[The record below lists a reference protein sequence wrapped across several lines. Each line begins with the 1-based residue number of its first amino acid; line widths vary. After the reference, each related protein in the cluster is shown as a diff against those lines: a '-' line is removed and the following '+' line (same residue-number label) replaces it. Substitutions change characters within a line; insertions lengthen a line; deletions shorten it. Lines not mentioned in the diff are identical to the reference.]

1 MSVFQAIFLAV
12 VQGLTE
18 FLPVSSSGHLVLFQ
32 KLFNFS
38 EPPVFF
44 DVLLHLGTL
53 AAIFVFFQ
61 KEIFLLIKN
70 WRKKINIWIYLVV
83 GSIPAAVFGLWLNA
97 RVGEIF
103 NSLILVGIAWIVFG
117 LLLFSTRLW
126 VKKEKLII
134 NKLDNIGWPKA
145 LFIGLFQAMA
155 LFPGVSRS
163 GLTIIGGLFNKLSC
177 EESFKFSFLLAIP
190 AILGATVVSFEKNG
204 LDGLG
209 LAFGLLAFAIAGIT
223 GYFSLKMF
231 QKILKA
237 EKLYFFGL
245 YCLALGILVF
255 FFK

>member
-1 MSVFQAIFLAV
+1 M
-12 VQGLTE
+12 
-18 FLPVSSSGHLVLFQ
+18 VLFQ
-32 KLFNFS
+32 KIFKFT

-70 WRKKINIWIYLVV
+70 WKKKINIWLYLVV
-83 GSIPAAVFGLWLNA
+83 GSIPAAVFGLWLNS
-97 RVGEIF
+97 RVEEIF

-134 NKLDNIGWPKA
+134 NKIDDIGWLKA
-145 LFIGLFQAMA
+145 LLIGIFQAMA

-163 GLTIIGGLFNKLSC
+163 GLTVVGGLFNKLSF

-190 AILGATVVSFEKNG
+190 AILGATVVSFGGNG
-204 LDGLG
+204 LDGIG
-209 LAFGLLAFAIAGIT
+209 FTFGLLAFAVAGVI

-231 QKILKA
+231 LKILKA
-237 EKLYFFGL
+237 EKLYYFGL
-245 YCLALGILVF
+245 YCLTLGILVLIF
-255 FFK
+255 S